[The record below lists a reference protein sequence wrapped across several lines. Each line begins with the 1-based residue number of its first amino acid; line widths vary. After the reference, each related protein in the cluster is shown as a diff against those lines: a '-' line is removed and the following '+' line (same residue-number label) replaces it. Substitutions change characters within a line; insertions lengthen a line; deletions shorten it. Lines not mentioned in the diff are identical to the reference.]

1 MNLGDPYFSK
11 LKGVSIRRLRTAV
24 LKQDTNKHASKQ
36 NEYNQT
42 NTLFLKI
49 HLYNIKQYEMR

>member
-24 LKQDTNKHASKQ
+24 LKQDTNKQKSNNGKI
-36 NEYNQT
+36 T
-42 NTLFLKI
+42 VKSLFKCMLSLQI
-49 HLYNIKQYEMR
+49 VLS